1 MTRRTFVAAGA
12 AASAALAQSA
22 PKSKMGIATTSFAV
36 RRFPTTLDFLEH
48 VHSLGGGGIQSSL
61 SSTEPEF
68 LAKLRARAEAL
79 GMFIEVMAPLPRQ
92 DAAAFERIAAGAKAV
107 GALCLRV
114 ACLGGRRYETFDSME
129 TWKKFVADSRAGI
142 ERAVPILERHRVRMA
157 IENHKDWT
165 IDEMVPLLKG
175 YSSEYLGAC
184 LDAGNNIA
192 LLDDPMELV
201 DALAPYAFSTH
212 IKDMGVQ
219 AYADGFLLSEVPLGE
234 GIVDLKRLVETVR
247 KHHPQTRHSLEMMTR
262 NPLTIPCLTDKF
274 WATFPER
281 SGLRLARML
290 RVVRDK
296 PSPQPLPVVD
306 QLSREARG
314 RLEED
319 NIRHCLRYSVAQ
331 MGV

>member
-1 MTRRTFVAAGA
+1 MTRRTFVAGAGA
-12 AASAALAQSA
+12 AAAMAQSA
-22 PKSKMGIATTSFAV
+22 PKSKMGVATTSFAV
-36 RRFPTTLDFLEH
+36 RRFASTLEFLEH

-79 GMFIEVMAPLPRQ
+79 GMFIEVMAPLPRG
-92 DAAAFERIAAGAKAV
+92 DTANFERIVAGAREV

-114 ACLGGRRYETFDSME
+114 ACLSGRRYETFDSMDA
-129 TWKKFVADSRAGI
+129 WKKFVADSRAGI
-142 ERAVPILERHRVRMA
+142 ERAIPILARHRVRMA

-175 YSSEYLGAC
+175 YSSEFLGAC
-184 LDAGNNIA
+184 LDTGNNIA
-192 LLDDPMELV
+192 LLDDPMETAE
-201 DALAPYAFSTH
+201 ALAPFAFSTH

-219 AYADGFLLSEVPLGE
+219 SYADGFLLSEVPLGE
-234 GIVDLKRLVETVR
+234 GIIDLKRVVEIVR
-247 KHHPQTRHSLEMMTR
+247 KHHPGTRHSLEMMTR
-262 NPLTIPCLTDKF
+262 NPLQIPCLTEKF
-274 WATFPER
+274 WVTMPER
-281 SGLRLARML
+281 SGARLARML
-290 RVVRDK
+290 RLVRDK

-306 QLSREARG
+306 ALTREARA

-319 NIRHCLRYSVAQ
+319 NVRHCLRYSWAQ